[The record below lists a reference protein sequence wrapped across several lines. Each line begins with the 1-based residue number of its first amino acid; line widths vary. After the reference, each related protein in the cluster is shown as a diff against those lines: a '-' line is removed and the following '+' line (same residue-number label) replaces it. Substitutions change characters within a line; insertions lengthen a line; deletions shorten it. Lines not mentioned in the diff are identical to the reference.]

1 MAEVTR
7 FSSSTQMPQVSFST
21 IACTVPRI
29 FNFDENS
36 LLPVRATYGLRLCRF
51 SDYTQTHWVI
61 FLSCYQV
68 QHTCVFSV
76 FLCMQ
81 RLLINKMVCVIA
93 TINIHFGNFLPPP
106 QVYRSKPLIPLTSL
120 WTYKYP
126 CSDLAGVGWG
136 CFFLYP
142 SNGGRPL
149 VHVLLSLS
157 ITVSASCPL
166 FFSPLPLSCLTW
178 LLITDT
184 HTQILSS
191 HDTHRLSDGI
201 RHKQTDQHTDSTD
214 RVCFT
219 LFQLLPS
226 PSRPDF

>member
-51 SDYTQTHWVI
+51 SDYTQTHGVI

-68 QHTCVFSV
+68 QHTCVCTV

-93 TINIHFGNFLPPP
+93 TINIHFGNSPPL

-126 CSDLAGVGWG
+126 CSDLAGAGWG
-136 CFFLYP
+136 CFFCTHP
-142 SNGGRPL
+142 MVARPL

-166 FFSPLPLSCLTW
+166 FFFPPCLCLVLP
-178 LLITDT
+178 
-184 HTQILSS
+184 
-191 HDTHRLSDGI
+191 
-201 RHKQTDQHTDSTD
+201 DS
-214 RVCFT
+214 
-219 LFQLLPS
+219 
-226 PSRPDF
+226 